1 MAKKRKAVHKDTR
14 QNRTFKACAGAI
26 RHPSHIL
33 TALSR
38 RSHEH
43 QQPFR
48 GTRRRP
54 PFCSRPIVL
63 FFPPPTGRRGRARD
77 PAQGGLWRPALQHHF
92 WRLLL
97 PPQHHGLRPRPLR
110 HVHPQQ
116 AHTPSPPLHRNSSV
130 VICSDRTHCPH
141 THRTAPH
148 LLTMKTAAIFALL
161 ACAANA
167 FVLPTPK
174 LSQVCSKIR
183 GREKEGPTK
192 CILAL
197 ALARTC
203 LRTAGTFSESSACMC
218 WASLRPLFSFRKR
231 PPAFV

>member
-1 MAKKRKAVHKDTR
+1 MSLR
-14 QNRTFKACAGAI
+14 
-26 RHPSHIL
+26 
-33 TALSR
+33 
-38 RSHEH
+38 
-43 QQPFR
+43 PFR

-63 FFPPPTGRRGRARD
+63 FFPPPAGRRGLSAGSSTRWSLAAGSPTPLLA
-77 PAQGGLWRPALQHHF
+77 PASASTTP
-92 WRLLL
+92 
-97 PPQHHGLRPRPLR
+97 HGLRPRPLR

-130 VICSDRTHCPH
+130 VLCSDRTHCPH

-183 GREKEGPTK
+183 GREKK
-192 CILAL
+192 
-197 ALARTC
+197 ARRSVFWHWLLC
-203 LRTAGTFSESSACMC
+203 VHVYE
-218 WASLRPLFSFRKR
+218 RPVHF
-231 PPAFV
+231 